1 VLNIESVEVN
11 ETMSNNLPLVTIKG
25 KKDGLILA
33 LDDQCS
39 YKQLIYELKS
49 KLTARNQAY
58 SEGPLISVKVVTGN
72 RYLTPA
78 QKEEIQEIIRSE
90 KKLFVA
96 ELESN
101 VISKLEVEQQIKE
114 QQLTPLTRIIRSGQV
129 LEVTGD
135 LLLIGDVNPGAKV
148 VASGNIYI
156 MGVLRGIA
164 HAGFGG
170 HHDKMVAASVMKPS
184 QLMIGDIV
192 NRTPEDGVNNEEHIM
207 EVAYV
212 DPATNQIVIDRLN
225 SLFRRN
231 IVQTRMR

>member
-1 VLNIESVEVN
+1 
-11 ETMSNNLPLVTIKG
+11 MSNNLPLVTIKG

-39 YKQLIYELKS
+39 YTQLINELKS
-49 KLTARNQAY
+49 KLTARNQAH

-96 ELESN
+96 DLESN
-101 VISKLEVEQQIKE
+101 VVSKLEVEQQIKE
-114 QQLTPLTRIIRSGQV
+114 QQLTPFTRIIRSGQV
-129 LEVTGD
+129 LEITGD

-148 VASGNIYI
+148 VATGNIYI

-192 NRTPEDGVNNEEHIM
+192 NRPPEDRVDIEEHIM
-207 EVAYV
+207 ETAYV
-212 DPATNQIVIDRLN
+212 DPETNQIVVDRLN

-231 IVQTRMR
+231 IAQTRIR

>member
-1 VLNIESVEVN
+1 
-11 ETMSNNLPLVTIKG
+11 MSNNLPLVTIKG

-39 YKQLIYELKS
+39 YKQLVNELKS

-58 SEGPLISVKVVTGN
+58 NDGPLISVKVVTGN

-90 KKLFVA
+90 KNLFVA

-101 VISKLEVEQQIKE
+101 VISKMEVEQQLKE

-184 QLMIGDIV
+184 QLMIGDLAS
-192 NRTPEDGVNNEEHIM
+192 RPPEDGGEHADHIM
-207 EVAYV
+207 ETAYV
-212 DPATNQIVIDRLN
+212 DPEINQIVIERLN